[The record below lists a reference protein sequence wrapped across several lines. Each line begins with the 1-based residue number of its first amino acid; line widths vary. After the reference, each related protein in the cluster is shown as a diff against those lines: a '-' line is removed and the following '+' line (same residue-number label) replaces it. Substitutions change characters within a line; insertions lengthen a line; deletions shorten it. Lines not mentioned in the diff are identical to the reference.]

1 MSVLTTK
8 LFWLDAIERS
18 VKTVAQTMVGLLTA
32 DNLLGILNVNWETLL
47 SVSALT
53 GLVSILT
60 SVGSAGTGNSAS
72 LTVDAKKKKDE

>member
-8 LFWLDAIERS
+8 LFWLDTIERA
-18 VKTVAQTMVGLLTA
+18 VKTIAQTAVGLLTA
-32 DNLLGILNVNWETLL
+32 DNLLGILNVNWESIL

-72 LTVDAKKKKDE
+72 LVVDAKKKDK